1 MQIFTL
7 TIYDIE
13 LLNET
18 MCNVI
23 KVNMI
28 NFLNVSY
35 EKLKV
40 KKPKILLLET
50 YPHGSLNFV
59 W

>member
-40 KKPKILLLET
+40 KKTQK
-50 YPHGSLNFV
+50 YFY
-59 W
+59 